1 MDGAGRMSTNTATAK
16 QETFRTQL
24 RQSARGPAGPTAT
37 RRPAGIAENLD
48 LTGGLA
54 HAPNLRL
61 RERTSAFW
69 NYTNSRSERSGRPIE
84 RQVMSP
90 SNRQVMIRCGPS
102 NDLQPVLMFGSN
114 DYLGFAN
121 HPYIKER
128 VRAAIDQWGVGAGG
142 PPAINGYTGLLA
154 EVESRVAALKGAEDC
169 LIFTS
174 GYGANVAIAGV
185 LARERDWMLFDSLS
199 HASFIDGLP
208 HSPALARPFMH
219 NDMNALERLLIERPR
234 GAADTFIAVEGV
246 YSMEGDT
253 APLDRV
259 ISLARKYDGFTIV
272 DDAHGTGVLGAHGG
286 GAAEHYG
293 VHGAVDLT
301 MGTFSK
307 VFGVTGGFLAGSR
320 ELVRFLRFT
329 ARSYV
334 FSAAPAPTVL
344 AAISGGLDLME
355 REPELRTQ
363 LFDNTRYVV
372 ERLRRRGFEL
382 GGETP
387 IIALPAPE
395 DMDID
400 RACVRFQELGI
411 FVPCIEFPAVPRNAQ
426 RFRVSITALHR
437 RDDLDRLLAAI
448 DDVWSTT
455 RAV

>member
-1 MDGAGRMSTNTATAK
+1 MNTTTGTGK
-16 QETFRTQL
+16 QEKFRSQL
-24 RQSARGPAGPTAT
+24 RRSAFAANGGRNAGAAQLT
-37 RRPAGIAENLD
+37 GIAENLD

-54 HAPNLRL
+54 STPNLRL
-61 RERTSAFW
+61 SKRVSAFW
-69 NYTNSRSERSGRPIE
+69 NYTSSRSERTGRPIE
-84 RQVMSP
+84 RVVMSP
-90 SNRQVMIRCGPS
+90 PDREVLVRCERTGE
-102 NDLQPVLMFGSN
+102 LEPVLMFGSN
-114 DYLGFAN
+114 NYLGFAN
-121 HPYIKER
+121 HPYVKEK
-128 VRAAIDQWGVGAGG
+128 VRAAIDKWGVGAGG
-142 PPAINGYTGLLA
+142 PPALNGYTGLLA
-154 EVESRVAALKGAEDC
+154 DVEAGIAALKGAEDC
-169 LIFTS
+169 VVFTS

-185 LARERDWMLFDSLS
+185 LAREKDWILFDSLS

-208 HSPALARPFMH
+208 HSPALARPFLH
-219 NDMNALERLLIERPR
+219 NDMNALERLLIERTR
-234 GAADTFIAVEGV
+234 GAGDTFIAVEGV

-253 APLDRV
+253 APLDQV
-259 ISLARKYDGFTIV
+259 TALAKKYEGFTIV
-272 DDAHGTGVLGAHGG
+272 DDAHGTGVLGEHGG

-320 ELVRFLRFT
+320 ELIRFLRFT

-344 AAISGGLDLME
+344 AAVSAGLDMIE
-355 REPELRTQ
+355 REPQLRTQ

-372 ERLRRRGFEL
+372 ERLRQRGFEL

-387 IIALPAPE
+387 IVALLAPE

-426 RFRVSITALHR
+426 RFRISITAVHR
-437 RDDLDRLLAAI
+437 QDDLDRLLAAI

-455 RAV
+455 RGL

>member
-1 MDGAGRMSTNTATAK
+1 MNTQTTTGK
-16 QETFRTQL
+16 QESFRTQL
-24 RQSARGPAGPTAT
+24 RRSALAGNGNRTAKGEST
-37 RRPAGIAENLD
+37 GIAENMD

-54 HAPNLRL
+54 SARHMRL
-61 RERTSAFW
+61 SSRVHAFW

-90 SNRQVMIRCGPS
+90 ADREVLIRCGRAGE
-102 NDLQPVLMFGSN
+102 LQPVLMFGSN
-114 DYLGFAN
+114 NYLGFAN
-121 HPYIKER
+121 HPYVRER
-128 VRAAIDQWGVGAGG
+128 VRAAVDQWGVGAGG
-142 PPAINGYTGLLA
+142 PPAINGYTGLMA
-154 EVESRVAALKGAEDC
+154 EVEARIAALKGCEDC

-185 LARERDWMLFDSLS
+185 LARERDSVLFDSLS

-208 HSPALARPFMH
+208 HSPALARPFPH
-219 NDMNALERLLIERPR
+219 NDMNALERLLIERRR
-234 GAADTFIAVEGV
+234 GAGDTFIAVEGV

-259 ISLARKYDGFTIV
+259 ISLAKKHEAFTIV
-272 DDAHGTGVLGAHGG
+272 DDAHGTGVLGEHGG

-320 ELVRFLRFT
+320 ELIRFLRFT

-344 AAISGGLDLME
+344 AAVSAGLDLVE
-355 REPELRTQ
+355 REPGLRTR

-372 ERLRRRGFEL
+372 DRLRLRGFEL

-387 IIALPAPE
+387 IIALLAPE

-426 RFRVSITALHR
+426 RFRISVTALHR

-455 RAV
+455 RVL